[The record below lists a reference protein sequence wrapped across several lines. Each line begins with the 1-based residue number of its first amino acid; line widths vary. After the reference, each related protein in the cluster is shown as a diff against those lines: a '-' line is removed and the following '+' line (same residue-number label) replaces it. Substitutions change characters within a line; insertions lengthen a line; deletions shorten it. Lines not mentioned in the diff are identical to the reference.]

1 MLKKKEVKL
10 KKDLSKILFL
20 IFSTFSFCF
29 SCAPTKSYKGTLIIE
44 KSEELQSFSQIMSLE
59 ELYYMIENDKDFII
73 YIYSSNCLGCVEYT
87 PMIHEFVSTHHY
99 QIYGIDV
106 DYENTK
112 LNGRNTLIEFF
123 ETPTITVFD
132 DGDVVERVC
141 PSLFPDIFES
151 KESLFNYFDYYLDF

>member
-1 MLKKKEVKL
+1 
-10 KKDLSKILFL
+10 
-20 IFSTFSFCF
+20 
-29 SCAPTKSYKGTLIIE
+29 
-44 KSEELQSFSQIMSLE
+44 
-59 ELYYMIENDKDFII
+59 
-73 YIYSSNCLGCVEYT
+73 
-87 PMIHEFVSTHHY
+87 MIHEFVSTYHY

-151 KESLFNYFDYYLDF
+151 KETLFNYFDYYLDC